1 MTDRLWL
8 LRHGATEWSEH
19 ELHTGRADPP
29 LSAEGR
35 EQAASAGHLL
45 EGRRFAGVM
54 VSPQLR
60 ARETCRLAGFGDQAE
75 VWGELVEWD
84 YGTYEGLTD
93 DDTDERRPGWNLF
106 RDGAPDGESPAQ
118 VAARVDRIL
127 LRLRSTSGPCLLVG
141 HGKLLRALAAVWI
154 GQGIEFG
161 TSLPMDPAAVS
172 VLEREDDVP
181 MVRLWNFRGGLPG

>member
-1 MTDRLWL
+1 MTDPLWL
-8 LRHGATEWSEH
+8 LRHGATQWSER

-29 LSAEGR
+29 LSPEGR
-35 EQAASAGHLL
+35 EQAAAAGQLL

-60 ARETCRLAGFGDQAE
+60 AQETCRLAGFGERAE
-75 VWGELVEWD
+75 VWDELVEWD

-93 DDTDERRPGWNLF
+93 DDTGERRPGWNLF
-106 RDGAPDGESPAQ
+106 RDGAPEGESPAQ
-118 VAARVDRIL
+118 VAARIHRIL
-127 LRLRSTSGPCLLVG
+127 RHLESISGPCLLVG

-154 GQGIEFG
+154 GQGIELG

-172 VLEREDDVP
+172 VLEREDDIP
-181 MVRLWNFRGGLPG
+181 LVRLWNFHGGLPG

>member
-1 MTDRLWL
+1 MTDCLWL

-35 EQAASAGHLL
+35 EQAAATGHLL
-45 EGRRFAGVM
+45 EGRAFARVM

-60 ARETCRLAGFGDQAE
+60 AQETCELAGFGEEAE
-75 VWGELVEWD
+75 VSEELVEWD
-84 YGTYEGLTD
+84 YGSYEGLTD

-118 VAARVDRIL
+118 VAARIQRIL
-127 LRLRSTSGPCLLVG
+127 GGLEAVSGPCLAVG
-141 HGKLLRALAAVWI
+141 HGKLLRALAAVWM
-154 GQGIEFG
+154 GQGIELG
-161 TSLPMDPAAVS
+161 ASLPMDPAALS

-181 MVRLWNFRGGLPG
+181 LLRLWNFRGRLPG

>member
-1 MTDRLWL
+1 VTDPLWL
-8 LRHGATEWSEH
+8 LRHGATEWSER

-35 EQAASAGHLL
+35 EQATAAGHLL
-45 EGRRFAGVM
+45 RGCRFAGVM

-60 ARETCRLAGFGDQAE
+60 AQETCRLAGFGDQAE
-75 VWGELVEWD
+75 VWDELVEWD

-118 VAARVDRIL
+118 VAARVYRIL
-127 LRLRSTSGPCLLVG
+127 RRLESMPGPCLLVG

-154 GQGIEFG
+154 AESIELG

-172 VLEREDDVP
+172 VLERDDDVQR
-181 MVRLWNFRGGLPG
+181 VRLWNFCGGLPG